1 MINQPLDQQINNAEG
16 LGIRQ
21 LTQMQQTN
29 PELVVGVAL
38 ENLKQELMASERQRQ
53 MDMMKDSAPS
63 DVIGQ
68 TYNEVAAMM
77 GGGGQAPMGQAPMGQ
92 APMGQAPMG
101 LPGLPTDNMAM
112 QTAAQG
118 GIIGYEEGGLLD
130 GVDNYISQYKQYIAG
145 LASASTE
152 EEKQERRRLWKT
164 IQSSFDPTIVT
175 EAHQKMSTEGQS
187 GMDGMAGGGIVSLQ
201 EGGLLNQG
209 DKTETGEII
218 VAMAGPNGVPVTE
231 EEYLVFIETGQL
243 PPNRNDS
250 RYDTP
255 TPATPLTAEQVLQKR
270 FDQTQNVTG
279 NILLGE
285 EGLLDDLRTNTANPN
300 LDTWQK
306 QVGAAGE
313 STLEAGGK
321 MLAQGAAAGA
331 SGIEYLLRSLG
342 GVGSGAGQTGV
353 VGEGVEAVQE
363 GIETLTGPSRREQME
378 AAFNER
384 MAALTAQLNELQN
397 TALDID
403 LDPGGEKR
411 AAAIAAIQGQID
423 QAQAQYES
431 TVSQIPETN
440 FSRLQDEVKNYPQ
453 GILDAMQRY
462 QEDPSSTMVGR
473 FLGDQKAVYDEQAA
487 ERAEAARI
495 ANLNEAS
502 DLARQKE
509 EMLTEIARAIKD
521 GSGNLRTS
529 RPEGNTDDEEGA
541 ADEEGGN
548 NWLGKTMGVLELL
561 GQGAGASKGYE
572 FSKINEA
579 EAAKQA
585 VAEANEFDMEKQQ
598 ALLDQRTDERNMIL
612 DMQAKI
618 ARADALAEI
627 NETLHQ
633 RVLSDPA
640 RESYKEAMIKESK
653 GNRWIP
659 FQYDEVWV
667 DSKMADWD
675 IAKFQGLQQQA
686 MEPID
691 ASLGT
696 GGGGGTSPNPLVV
709 PSNVTVTR
717 SP

>member
-77 GGGGQAPMGQAPMGQ
+77 GGGGQAPMGQAPMDQ

-130 GVDNYISQYKQYIAG
+130 GVDNYISQYKQYMAG

-152 EEKQERRRLWKT
+152 EEKQERRRLWKI
-164 IQSSFDPTIVT
+164 IQDSFDPTIVT

-187 GMDGMAGGGIVSLQ
+187 GMGGMAGGGIVSLQ

-285 EGLLDDLRTNTANPN
+285 EGLLDDLRTNAANPN

-306 QVGAAGE
+306 QAGAAGE

-342 GVGSGAGQTGV
+342 GIGSGAGQTGV

-378 AAFNER
+378 VAFNER

-423 QAQAQYES
+423 QAQVEYES
-431 TVSQIPETN
+431 AVDRVSESI
-440 FSRLQDEVKNYPQ
+440 
-453 GILDAMQRY
+453 RY
-462 QEDPSSTMVGR
+462 EPSSTEGLAEGLANMLPQNISELADLLAGENR
-473 FLGDQKAVYDEQAA
+473 ADQAA

-509 EMLTEIARAIKD
+509 GPAGEAGALRYMQGIGQQQEARGD
-521 GSGNLRTS
+521 FNNPPP
-529 RPEGNTDDEEGA
+529 PESEE
-541 ADEEGGN
+541 GN

-598 ALLDQRTDERNMIL
+598 ALLDQRTDERSMLL
-612 DMQAKI
+612 DQQRLI
-618 ARADALAEI
+618 ARAEAMTDARADIMMAIQLSTERKNAKIRIENENDGGFFGFKDQDAIDIALAEWDAARFK
-627 NETLHQ
+627 EKLAEVGEYFDEQTLQ
-633 RVLSDPA
+633 VRKAPSA
-640 RESYKEAMIKESK
+640 
-653 GNRWIP
+653 
-659 FQYDEVWV
+659 
-667 DSKMADWD
+667 
-675 IAKFQGLQQQA
+675 
-686 MEPID
+686 
-691 ASLGT
+691 ASPSSEGW
-696 GGGGGTSPNPLVV
+696 GQVQVSP
-709 PSNVTVTR
+709 
-717 SP
+717 